1 MLNFYVNVICYWWQ
15 KFVSK
20 FKRHED
26 TVFYKQKIALNS
38 KISKRRWGK
47 FKRRWEK
54 IQKTL
59 RKMKLRARFPGKKM
73 HLGETFNFLS

>member
-1 MLNFYVNVICYWWQ
+1 MLNFYVNVICYWWE

-47 FKRRWEK
+47 FKRRWGKNSKDAEK
-54 IQKTL
+54 NVTKGQVSWQKNAPCS
-59 RKMKLRARFPGKKM
+59 KLQ
-73 HLGETFNFLS
+73 